1 MVMEVSDLARETA
14 VACGPR
20 EIPLLANPA
29 QQSLYHNAVKTLFVA
44 FARCLQQLA
53 FSGSEEALTEE
64 DPSVSQLV
72 GSPSCYRIRESKQR
86 GLATPVSPSL
96 NFCYCS

>member
-1 MVMEVSDLARETA
+1 MVMEVSELARETA

-20 EIPLLANPA
+20 ETSLLASPA
-29 QQSLYHNAVKTLFVA
+29 QQSLYHNAVKTLFVS

-53 FSGSEEALTEE
+53 FSGSEEAADED

-72 GSPSCYRIRESKQR
+72 GSPSCYRIRENKHR
-86 GLATPVSPSL
+86 GLTTPVSPVIML
-96 NFCYCS
+96 Q